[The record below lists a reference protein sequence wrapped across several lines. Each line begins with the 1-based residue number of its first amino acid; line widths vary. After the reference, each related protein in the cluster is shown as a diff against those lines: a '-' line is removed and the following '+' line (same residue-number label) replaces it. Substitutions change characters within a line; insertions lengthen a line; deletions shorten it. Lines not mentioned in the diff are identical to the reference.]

1 MCIGMSPGRIDCCS
15 VTCVNDNV
23 EMGSK
28 RTGTLNNRK
37 VETMK
42 TTMSLIRSL
51 ALASAVAWS
60 ISEARAA
67 LTTAYTFSNGG
78 TENFLLTW
86 DTHTGF
92 AAAGA
97 LRMTDQTHP
106 GHPSFLT
113 VCTDV
118 GATVIPSDT
127 YLYDSPTVFNGH
139 DGIRPTWGSGNQNS
153 PPNAVNMANASA
165 AIQAAADIFFTH
177 QGVLTSGTLT
187 DKAALQLAVWEAL
200 YDTTS
205 GGSPSLNLT
214 TGRFKVLAGDAA
226 AIAEAASWALA
237 VNYSHTYAGYLLV
250 PDPTVQNGALAQE
263 TFFNVTP
270 VPEPTTMIAG
280 AMLLLPFGAST
291 LRFMRN
297 KRVT

>member
-28 RTGTLNNRK
+28 RTGALNNRK

-97 LRMTDQTHP
+97 LSSTDTPHP
-106 GHPSFLT
+106 APQSFLT
-113 VCTDV
+113 VCTPV
-118 GATVIPSDT
+118 GATVMPGAP
-127 YLYDSPTVFNGH
+127 YL
-139 DGIRPTWGSGNQNS
+139 
-153 PPNAVNMANASA
+153 
-165 AIQAAADIFFTH
+165 
-177 QGVLTSGTLT
+177 
-187 DKAALQLAVWEAL
+187 
-200 YDTTS
+200 
-205 GGSPSLNLT
+205 
-214 TGRFKVLAGDAA
+214 
-226 AIAEAASWALA
+226 
-237 VNYSHTYAGYLLV
+237 
-250 PDPTVQNGALAQE
+250 
-263 TFFNVTP
+263 
-270 VPEPTTMIAG
+270 
-280 AMLLLPFGAST
+280 
-291 LRFMRN
+291 
-297 KRVT
+297 